1 MRALQ
6 YLSDL
11 YNYNTLREWMTATI
25 VAVVVFVVG
34 IALRGLLVKRV
45 GAIAART
52 TTHVDDMAVE
62 LIAKTRAWV
71 IAVFALMSGVAQLTL
86 PPRVELVLGP
96 FGKLVFLWQTALWGA
111 AAIAFWVKHYSM
123 NRTAS
128 NDRASV
134 TMISAMGV
142 AAKVLLWTLIVL
154 GALEWS
160 FGLHVTTLITGLGIG
175 GIAIALAVQNILGDV
190 LASLSIVFDKPFD
203 VGDSIGVGDVT
214 GVVEHIGLKTTRV
227 RSVTGEQVIIGN
239 ADLLK
244 SRLHNFKRMYQRRVV
259 FRLEV
264 AFDTPPDALQ
274 RLPSIVEQIIT
285 AQSPVRFDRCHV
297 ASFGDSSIRIEAVYF
312 VLDPDYKRYMD
323 VQQAI
328 NLEVIRRFASENVQF
343 ALPTRTVIHQGPM
356 ATKLA
361 VTSAEPR
368 GPDSKTAGQLIGWTA
383 GRLLPSKPSSRQ
395 AVVRPS
401 SRPAVPHQSPPDSS
415 ARRERS
421 LPPAQATTLRRDR
434 DTRRRRA
441 IPGGGAP
448 REFPEC
454 SRRSHWRRR
463 TPPRW
468 RR

>member
-11 YNYNTLREWMTATI
+11 YNYNTLREWMTAAI

-86 PPRVELVLGP
+86 PPRIELVLGP

-111 AAIAFWVKHYSM
+111 AAIAFWVKHYAM

-142 AAKVLLWTLIVL
+142 AAKVLLWTLVVL

-203 VGDSIGVGDVT
+203 VGDNIGVDTIT
-214 GVVEHIGLKTTRV
+214 GTVEHIGLKTTRI
-227 RSVTGEQVIIGN
+227 RSITGEQIIIGN
-239 ADLLK
+239 GDLLK
-244 SRLHNFKRMYQRRVV
+244 SRLRNYRRMYQRRVLFNLDV
-259 FRLEV
+259 T
-264 AFDTPPDALQ
+264 FDTPAGALA
-274 RLPSIVEQIIT
+274 RLPSIIEKIVS
-285 AQSPVRFDRCHV
+285 AQNPVKFDRSHV
-297 ASFGDSSIRIEAVYF
+297 SSFSESAIRIETVYY
-312 VLDPDYKRYMD
+312 VLDPDYKKYMD
-323 VQQAI
+323 IQQAI
-328 NLEVIRRFASENVQF
+328 NLEVLRQFAAERVKFAFPSRTVYHEGPIAKDLALGRQPQASE
-343 ALPTRTVIHQGPM
+343 G
-356 ATKLA
+356 
-361 VTSAEPR
+361 
-368 GPDSKTAGQLIGWTA
+368 
-383 GRLLPSKPSSRQ
+383 
-395 AVVRPS
+395 
-401 SRPAVPHQSPPDSS
+401 
-415 ARRERS
+415 
-421 LPPAQATTLRRDR
+421 
-434 DTRRRRA
+434 
-441 IPGGGAP
+441 
-448 REFPEC
+448 
-454 SRRSHWRRR
+454 
-463 TPPRW
+463 
-468 RR
+468 